1 MTQLTAAFLNC
12 TLKPSPAVS
21 NTETLANK
29 VIEWFDQ
36 LEVTSEMIRVVD
48 YNVKPGA
55 TSDEGDGDEWPLIL
69 DKIKRLDIIVIATPI
84 WFGLR
89 SSVAQRALNGWT
101 APTQSA
107 TNLASFRCTTR
118 WLASLSQ
125 ETRMVRTQR
134 QSQPSST
141 CHTLVAPFHPMQ
153 TPIGWETLDQ
163 VRRTSR
169 RVRIIRIPSG
179 QPNGWP

>member
-1 MTQLTAAFLNC
+1 MIAVDPDRSSPSSISCTNAVRSESEVELRTPALSPNQKSEAMTQLTAAFLNC

-69 DKIKRLDIIVIATPI
+69 DKIKRSDIIIIATPI

-89 SSVAQRALNGWT
+89 SSVAQRVIE
-101 APTQSA
+101 
-107 TNLASFRCTTR
+107 R
-118 WLASLSQ
+118 
-125 ETRMVRTQR
+125 
-134 QSQPSST
+134 
-141 CHTLVAPFHPMQ
+141 
-153 TPIGWETLDQ
+153 LDG
-163 VRRTSR
+163 T
-169 RVRIIRIPSG
+169 
-179 QPNGWP
+179 

>member
-69 DKIKRLDIIVIATPI
+69 DKIKRSDIIIIATPI

-89 SSVAQRALNGWT
+89 SSVAQRVIE
-101 APTQSA
+101 
-107 TNLASFRCTTR
+107 R
-118 WLASLSQ
+118 
-125 ETRMVRTQR
+125 
-134 QSQPSST
+134 
-141 CHTLVAPFHPMQ
+141 
-153 TPIGWETLDQ
+153 LDG
-163 VRRTSR
+163 T
-169 RVRIIRIPSG
+169 
-179 QPNGWP
+179 